1 MISLV
6 HSPPAPTLAPMAR
19 KKSVPPTGERTGDR
33 IRRFRLAQGLTQI
46 ELGRR
51 VGLSSRMM
59 AYYEVQGGE
68 PRPELL
74 VKMAQVLGVSV
85 DSLTGRQEPSRRP
98 PVQAEELSLW
108 RRLKRVQELPP
119 HDRKAILKM
128 IDALADRSGR
138 RKAS

>member
-1 MISLV
+1 
-6 HSPPAPTLAPMAR
+6 
-19 KKSVPPTGERTGDR
+19 
-33 IRRFRLAQGLTQI
+33 
-46 ELGRR
+46 
-51 VGLSSRMM
+51 M

>member
-1 MISLV
+1 MITLV
-6 HSPPAPTLAPMAR
+6 HSPPAPTLAAMASKR
-19 KKSVPPTGERTGDR
+19 NVPSTGESTGDR
-33 IRRFRLAQGLTQI
+33 IRRLRLGQGLTQI

-51 VGLSSRMM
+51 IGLSSRMM

-98 PVQAEELSLW
+98 AIQPEELSVW